1 MTEIRLIDI
10 FLGDIKTY
18 ALIDMYKAE
27 IIQLSEYDNP
37 QDHPQYLEISKQVDE
52 FFIQEAKHLLGSA
65 IR

>member
-10 FLGDIKTY
+10 FLNDIKTY
-18 ALIDMYKAE
+18 ALVDMCKTE
-27 IIQLSEYDNP
+27 VIQIPEYDDP
-37 QDHPQYLEISKQVDE
+37 RDHPQYLEISKQVNE